1 MTVVVG
7 YIPHRGGRGA
17 LDLGLQLAH
26 ARAEPMV
33 VVTVVPRQWTT
44 PSLARIDAEYAEYA
58 RQVGEEAEKQARD
71 YLTDTSVSVATSY
84 RATPGRSVSSALV
97 AAVEELGASTLVIGS
112 SADGPEGRIVFGATA
127 DKLLHSSPV
136 PLAIGPRGYRSV
148 AAAGFTRLTCAFSD
162 NPASARVVARAGEL
176 AEQLGAPL
184 RVASFGVR
192 NATMY
197 PPEVGLTA
205 EDSVLDS
212 WAAQATAAQ
221 RQLVDD
227 GIVAADVP
235 CVIGT
240 GAGWVESVGSVEWQR
255 DELLAVGSSGVG
267 PLARVFLG
275 SRAGKLIRASP
286 VPVLVLPA

>member
-26 ARAEPMV
+26 ARAEPMA

>member
-267 PLARVFLG
+267 PRARVFLG
-275 SRAGKLIRASP
+275 SRAG
-286 VPVLVLPA
+286 

>member
-1 MTVVVG
+1 VTVVVG

>member
-84 RATPGRSVSSALV
+84 RASPGRSVSSTLV

>member
-26 ARAEPMV
+26 ARGEAMA
-33 VVTVVPRQWTT
+33 VVTVVPRQWST
-44 PSLARIDAEYAEYA
+44 PSLAKIDAEYAEYA
-58 RQVGEEAEKQARD
+58 RQVGEQAEEQARD
-71 YLTDTSVSVATSY
+71 HLRETSVVVETSF

-97 AAVEELGASTLVIGS
+97 EVVDELDASTLVIGS
-112 SADGPEGRIVFGATA
+112 SADGPEGRIVTGSTA

-162 NPASARVVARAGEL
+162 SAPAVRVVGRAAEL
-176 AEQLGAPL
+176 AKQIGAPL
-184 RVASFGVR
+184 RIASFGVR

-212 WAAQATAAQ
+212 WAAQAAQ
-221 RQLVDD
+221 AQARL
-227 GIVAADVP
+227 AADGVVGDDVP
-235 CVIGT
+235 RVIGT
-240 GAGWVESVGSVEWQR
+240 GTGWTEAVVSITWQR
-255 DELLAVGSSGVG
+255 DELLALGSSAVG

-286 VPVLVLPA
+286 VPVLVLPG